1 MSPNTYY
8 IRRSFMGR
16 TLLFYL
22 VDRYYIS
29 NSATCKSRKATFFS
43 FFSPW
48 THTILLSFS
57 YGGIEY
63 ECPSQKETDKS
74 AIDAHTRERLRQREC
89 WKARG
94 NDVGS
99 EMRSGGRRRVECR
112 YRKRWV
118 QPAIDKWTAA
128 LEWRASEFVWRWA
141 EQPHAVASFQ
151 RLRKQCG
158 TPSKDARPFFC
169 WRWKASV
176 LLSLVYATCMAV
188 KMPSPKGT
196 LQIWAAC
203 PCVHGFKFI
212 SSQKS
217 KLPHQIKVCIH
228 LHQSLM
234 DYCVQKPNNRLVSS
248 EKLMQQQTID

>member
-128 LEWRASEFVWRWA
+128 LEWRASEFVWR
-141 EQPHAVASFQ
+141 
-151 RLRKQCG
+151 
-158 TPSKDARPFFC
+158 
-169 WRWKASV
+169 
-176 LLSLVYATCMAV
+176 
-188 KMPSPKGT
+188 
-196 LQIWAAC
+196 
-203 PCVHGFKFI
+203 
-212 SSQKS
+212 
-217 KLPHQIKVCIH
+217 
-228 LHQSLM
+228 
-234 DYCVQKPNNRLVSS
+234 
-248 EKLMQQQTID
+248 

>member
-8 IRRSFMGR
+8 IRRSFMR

-99 EMRSGGRRRVECR
+99 EMRSGGRRTVWSAD
-112 YRKRWV
+112 RKRWV
-118 QPAIDKWTAA
+118 QPATDKWTA